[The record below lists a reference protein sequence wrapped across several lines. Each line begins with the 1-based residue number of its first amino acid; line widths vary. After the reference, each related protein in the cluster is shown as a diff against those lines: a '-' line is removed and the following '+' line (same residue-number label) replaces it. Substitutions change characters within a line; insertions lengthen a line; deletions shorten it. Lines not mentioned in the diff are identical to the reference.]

1 MRNNAP
7 LDAMINVWLMWPD
20 VTVEGLSKFIA
31 DDCVLHEAESLPY
44 GGVWTGP
51 QGFYDLM
58 NRIKSTWADFAF
70 SFETVLTNNVDLVSY
85 RGRISG
91 STPHGR
97 FDMPVV
103 EYWRFRDGKAIE
115 ILPVYF
121 DTASL
126 VALYKGER
134 GDFIAVTPADA

>member
-1 MRNNAP
+1 MAQNAP
-7 LDAMINVWLMWPD
+7 LDAIINIWLMWPD

-31 DDCVLHEAESLPY
+31 EDCVLHEADSLPY
-44 GGVWTGP
+44 GGEWIGP

-58 NRIKSTWADFAF
+58 NIIKSTWEGFTF
-70 SFETVLTNNVDLVSY
+70 TFETVLTNNVDLISY

-91 STPHGR
+91 RTPHGR

-103 EYWRFRDGKAIE
+103 EYWRFRDGKAID

-126 VALYKGER
+126 IALHKGER
-134 GDFIAVTPADA
+134 GDFIAVPSA